1 MQHPNIMKLFEVLD
15 QTSKCHLVMELCHG
29 RNLYHYIK
37 KRPNKCI
44 TEQEAI
50 PIFRQ
55 IVSAVAYMHE
65 HGLVHRDLKLE
76 NILINDAGG
85 LDEVKIIDFGFAT
98 NCQAGHKLSL
108 FCGTPCYMDPDLVKQ
123 RKYSGQGVDV
133 WALGVILFLL
143 VTGGV
148 PFWGDNEAE
157 LFRRIGA
164 AKYSLPVKGR
174 TYSKNIRN
182 LFAKIFQPNAS
193 KRISASEILNDPW
206 LGKGAAP
213 QKSNVIKKVK
223 PVPKAEAAKEEED
236 KDDGSTHLEDE
247 SGATELV
254 NKGKSF
260 NAMIGE
266 LSRDPA
272 LKKYSDFNEVLNE
285 EEMNNNDQ
293 EDGVQSDENFNEEDF
308 DEGPGPGVYI
318 PQNTI
323 HGQLHEEKFSAN
335 AVR

>member
-1 MQHPNIMKLFEVLD
+1 MREEFENLIEQRKLKGIDPVFTISNDFVIGLQLGQGAFATVYKSTHKQTGYEVALKTYEKKLLTHRSQLMAIHREIYILAGLQHPNIMKLFEVLD

-29 RNLYHYIK
+29 RNLHHFIK
-37 KRPNKCI
+37 KKPGKCL

-50 PIFRQ
+50 PVFRQ

-76 NILINDAGG
+76 NILISETGG
-85 LDEVKIIDFGFAT
+85 VNEIKLIDFGFAT

-174 TYSKNIRN
+174 TYSKNIRS
-182 LFAKIFQPNAS
+182 LFAKIFQTNAS
-193 KRISASEILNDPW
+193 KRISASEILTDPW

-213 QKSNVIKKVK
+213 QKSNTMKRPK
-223 PVPKAEAAKEEED
+223 PVPKAEIPKAEED
-236 KDDGSTHLEDE
+236 KDNDSTH
-247 SGATELV
+247 
-254 NKGKSF
+254 K
-260 NAMIGE
+260 
-266 LSRDPA
+266 
-272 LKKYSDFNEVLNE
+272 
-285 EEMNNNDQ
+285 
-293 EDGVQSDENFNEEDF
+293 
-308 DEGPGPGVYI
+308 
-318 PQNTI
+318 
-323 HGQLHEEKFSAN
+323 
-335 AVR
+335 